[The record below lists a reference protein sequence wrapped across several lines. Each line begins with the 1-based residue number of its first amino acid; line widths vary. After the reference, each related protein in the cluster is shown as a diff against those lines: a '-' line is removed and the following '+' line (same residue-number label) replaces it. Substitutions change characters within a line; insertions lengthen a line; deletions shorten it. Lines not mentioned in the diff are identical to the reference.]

1 MNSSVVREKFF
12 HYFKDKGH
20 NIIPSASVINQS
32 DKNLM
37 FTNAGMNQ
45 FRNIFLGNQESK
57 FFRVAN
63 SQKCLRVS
71 GKHNDLE
78 EVGVDT
84 YHHTFFEMLGNWSF
98 GDYFKKEII
107 EWSYD
112 LIVNI
117 YGINKEDVYVSVFEG
132 SREDNLEF
140 DQVAFDEWK
149 KFFSEDRIISGNK
162 KDNFWEMGDIGPC
175 GPCSEIHIDLRSES
189 DKRKIKGANLV
200 NKDHPQVVE
209 IWNLVFIQ
217 YNRKKD
223 GSLIKLDKNYV
234 DTGMGLE
241 RLCMALQKKESTY
254 DTDLFADIIKKIEDI
269 SNKKYLSGD
278 ENVDI
283 AIRVISDHIRAL
295 IFTISDG
302 QVPSNSGPGYVI
314 RRILRRAVKYGY
326 TNLDIK
332 TPFIY
337 ELVDIVISKYL
348 TIYPDLKNQSEYIS
362 SLIYEE
368 EKGFLKTLNQ
378 GLSLISQ
385 IIESNPNDKI
395 ISGEDSFK
403 LYDTYGF
410 PVDLTSLIANEND
423 FQVDID
429 GFNEYMKI
437 QKSRSKSTS
446 NEEIKEWVIVSETS
460 SNNIFKGYDHYELE
474 SKVFKYRECINSE
487 GDTQYHLVTNQTP
500 FYPEGGGQIGDTG
513 EIISNSA
520 SIAVKN
526 TFRDGEDIIHLVD
539 NLPIELGDSLLMKI
553 DKNRRLS
560 IQRNHT
566 STHLLQ
572 FALKKTLGNHVEQR
586 GSMLTEDIFRFDFS
600 HQSKLS
606 NKELSDAEKIVKSL
620 IKDEIQCI
628 EEKQANYN
636 DAVKAGAIGLFSE
649 KYGDVVR
656 TIKFGESY
664 ELCGGT
670 HVKNTRE
677 IEDFKIISEGSQ
689 AFGIR
694 RIVATSNKTR
704 IKEEELKNQVIKETA
719 ESEKANKILQKEI
732 DSKNKIKIQSIKGLI
747 IKEIKQVN
755 GLNTFTGE
763 LDLDPFRGKTPEEAS
778 REEVASIVNPES
790 DLNLFQKTG
799 RANINRIKSNF
810 TEQEIRLLKSFENHH
825 ANPLKQSGWLVYG
838 LPEDELAKTR
848 FYLAQRGVKGGN
860 VLEQIRIYPEGIHD
874 QAHELG
880 ERIIGQMRK
889 RGGRSIEKILGDL
902 DPEEYSKIRTFEGR
916 KQYIDKY
923 IDGITEIDNKINKV
937 LDALYANRLN
947 DDTALDALIDINAN
961 IEDPK
966 SLGILDK
973 LLEQIDAEPGFEPF
987 DDTANIQR
995 AAQVK
1000 KEDQQ
1005 LQGTLNRFLRQA
1017 LERNRQKFSRFDTF
1031 DDALDAAEQILER
1044 QGGGQ
1049 RKLFY
1054 DSDGNE
1060 QYVSF
1065 TEQAERLARLLFENQ

>member
-57 FFRVAN
+57 LFRVAN

-132 SREDNLEF
+132 SKEDNLEF
-140 DQVAFDEWK
+140 DQVSFDEWK

-189 DKRKIKGANLV
+189 DKKKIKGANLV

-223 GSLIKLDKNYV
+223 GSLIKLDKKYV

-254 DTDLFADIIKKIEDI
+254 DTDLFADTIKKIEDI

-278 ENVDI
+278 ENVDT
-283 AIRVISDHIRAL
+283 AVRVISDHIRAL

-314 RRILRRAVKYGY
+314 RRILRRAVRYGY

-362 SLIYEE
+362 SLIYDE

-385 IIESNPNDKI
+385 IIESNPNNKI

-410 PVDLTSLIANEND
+410 PIDLTSLIANEND
-423 FQVDID
+423 FQVDIE

-487 GDTQYHLVTNQTP
+487 GDTQYHLVTNETP

-513 EIISNSA
+513 EIISNS
-520 SIAVKN
+520 SSVTVKN

-539 NLPIELGDSLLMKI
+539 NLPIELGDTLLMKI
-553 DKNRRLS
+553 DKNRRVS

-572 FALKKTLGNHVEQR
+572 FALKKILGNHVEQR

-606 NKELSDAEKIVKSL
+606 DNELSDVEKLVKSL

-694 RIVATSNKTR
+694 RIVATSNKTI
-704 IKEEELKNQVIKETA
+704 IKEEELKNQAIKEKA

-763 LDLDPFRGKTPEEAS
+763 LDLDNK
-778 REEVASIVNPES
+778 SIKELCFMLS
-790 DLNLFQKTG
+790 D
-799 RANINRIKSNF
+799 
-810 TEQEIRLLKSFENHH
+810 
-825 ANPLKQSGWLVYG
+825 
-838 LPEDELAKTR
+838 
-848 FYLAQRGVKGGN
+848 
-860 VLEQIRIYPEGIHD
+860 
-874 QAHELG
+874 
-880 ERIIGQMRK
+880 
-889 RGGRSIEKILGDL
+889 
-902 DPEEYSKIRTFEGR
+902 
-916 KQYIDKY
+916 
-923 IDGITEIDNKINKV
+923 EIDNLFMIIFTRSPEKAFISC
-937 LDALYANRLN
+937 Y
-947 DDTALDALIDINAN
+947 IS
-961 IEDPK
+961 K
-966 SLGILDK
+966 SLTLQKGFNASNIIKDLSPI
-973 LLEQIDAEPGFEPF
+973 IDG
-987 DDTANIQR
+987 
-995 AAQVK
+995 
-1000 KEDQQ
+1000 
-1005 LQGTLNRFLRQA
+1005 
-1017 LERNRQKFSRFDTF
+1017 S
-1031 DDALDAAEQILER
+1031 
-1044 QGGGQ
+1044 GGGQ
-1049 RKLFY
+1049 PFFATGGGKNIEAIDKAL
-1054 DSDGNE
+1054 
-1060 QYVSF
+1060 
-1065 TEQAERLARLLFENQ
+1065 AEAEKIINLL

>member
-189 DKRKIKGANLV
+189 DKRRVKGANLV

-474 SKVFKYRECINSE
+474 SKVFKYREFINSE
-487 GDTQYHLVTNQTP
+487 GDTQYHLVTNETP

-704 IKEEELKNQVIKETA
+704 IKEEELKNQVIKEKA

-763 LDLDPFRGKTPEEAS
+763 LDLDNK
-778 REEVASIVNPES
+778 SIKELCFMLS
-790 DLNLFQKTG
+790 D
-799 RANINRIKSNF
+799 
-810 TEQEIRLLKSFENHH
+810 
-825 ANPLKQSGWLVYG
+825 
-838 LPEDELAKTR
+838 
-848 FYLAQRGVKGGN
+848 
-860 VLEQIRIYPEGIHD
+860 
-874 QAHELG
+874 
-880 ERIIGQMRK
+880 
-889 RGGRSIEKILGDL
+889 
-902 DPEEYSKIRTFEGR
+902 
-916 KQYIDKY
+916 
-923 IDGITEIDNKINKV
+923 EIDNLFMILFSRSPEKAFI
-937 LDALYANRLN
+937 YCY
-947 DDTALDALIDINAN
+947 IS
-961 IEDPK
+961 K
-966 SLGILDK
+966 SLTVQKGFNASNIIKELSPI
-973 LLEQIDAEPGFEPF
+973 IDG
-987 DDTANIQR
+987 
-995 AAQVK
+995 
-1000 KEDQQ
+1000 
-1005 LQGTLNRFLRQA
+1005 
-1017 LERNRQKFSRFDTF
+1017 S
-1031 DDALDAAEQILER
+1031 
-1044 QGGGQ
+1044 GGGQ
-1049 RKLFY
+1049 PFFATGGGKNIEAIDKAL
-1054 DSDGNE
+1054 
-1060 QYVSF
+1060 
-1065 TEQAERLARLLFENQ
+1065 AESEKIINLL

>member
-45 FRNIFLGNQESK
+45 FKNIFLGNQESK
-57 FFRVAN
+57 LFRVAN

-132 SREDNLEF
+132 SKEDNLEF

-189 DKRKIKGANLV
+189 DKKKIKGANLV

-223 GSLIKLDKNYV
+223 GSLIKLDKKYV

-254 DTDLFADIIKKIEDI
+254 DTDLFTDIIKKIEDI

-474 SKVFKYRECINSE
+474 SKVFKYRECVNSE
-487 GDTQYHLVTNQTP
+487 GDTQYHLVTNETP

-600 HQSKLS
+600 HQSKLLD
-606 NKELSDAEKIVKSL
+606 KELSDAEKLVKSL

-704 IKEEELKNQVIKETA
+704 IKEEELKNQAIKEKA

-763 LDLDPFRGKTPEEAS
+763 LDLDNK
-778 REEVASIVNPES
+778 SIKELCFMLS
-790 DLNLFQKTG
+790 D
-799 RANINRIKSNF
+799 
-810 TEQEIRLLKSFENHH
+810 
-825 ANPLKQSGWLVYG
+825 
-838 LPEDELAKTR
+838 
-848 FYLAQRGVKGGN
+848 
-860 VLEQIRIYPEGIHD
+860 
-874 QAHELG
+874 
-880 ERIIGQMRK
+880 
-889 RGGRSIEKILGDL
+889 
-902 DPEEYSKIRTFEGR
+902 
-916 KQYIDKY
+916 
-923 IDGITEIDNKINKV
+923 EIDNLFMIIFSRSPEKAFI
-937 LDALYANRLN
+937 YCY
-947 DDTALDALIDINAN
+947 IS
-961 IEDPK
+961 K
-966 SLGILDK
+966 SLTVQKGFNASNIIKELSPI
-973 LLEQIDAEPGFEPF
+973 IDG
-987 DDTANIQR
+987 
-995 AAQVK
+995 
-1000 KEDQQ
+1000 
-1005 LQGTLNRFLRQA
+1005 
-1017 LERNRQKFSRFDTF
+1017 S
-1031 DDALDAAEQILER
+1031 
-1044 QGGGQ
+1044 GGGQ
-1049 RKLFY
+1049 PFFATGGGKNIEAIDKAL
-1054 DSDGNE
+1054 
-1060 QYVSF
+1060 
-1065 TEQAERLARLLFENQ
+1065 AESEKIINLL

>member
-57 FFRVAN
+57 LFRVAN

-132 SREDNLEF
+132 SKEDNLEF

-474 SKVFKYRECINSE
+474 SKVFKYREFINSE
-487 GDTQYHLVTNQTP
+487 GDTQYHLVTNETP

-704 IKEEELKNQVIKETA
+704 IKEEELKNQVIKEKA

-763 LDLDPFRGKTPEEAS
+763 LDLDNK
-778 REEVASIVNPES
+778 SIKELCFMLS
-790 DLNLFQKTG
+790 D
-799 RANINRIKSNF
+799 
-810 TEQEIRLLKSFENHH
+810 
-825 ANPLKQSGWLVYG
+825 
-838 LPEDELAKTR
+838 
-848 FYLAQRGVKGGN
+848 
-860 VLEQIRIYPEGIHD
+860 
-874 QAHELG
+874 
-880 ERIIGQMRK
+880 
-889 RGGRSIEKILGDL
+889 
-902 DPEEYSKIRTFEGR
+902 
-916 KQYIDKY
+916 
-923 IDGITEIDNKINKV
+923 EIDNLFMILFSRSPEKAFI
-937 LDALYANRLN
+937 YCY
-947 DDTALDALIDINAN
+947 IS
-961 IEDPK
+961 K
-966 SLGILDK
+966 SLTVQKGFNASNIIKELSPI
-973 LLEQIDAEPGFEPF
+973 IDG
-987 DDTANIQR
+987 
-995 AAQVK
+995 
-1000 KEDQQ
+1000 
-1005 LQGTLNRFLRQA
+1005 
-1017 LERNRQKFSRFDTF
+1017 S
-1031 DDALDAAEQILER
+1031 
-1044 QGGGQ
+1044 GGGQ
-1049 RKLFY
+1049 PFFATGGGKNIEAIDKAL
-1054 DSDGNE
+1054 
-1060 QYVSF
+1060 
-1065 TEQAERLARLLFENQ
+1065 AESEKIINLL

>member
-57 FFRVAN
+57 LFRVAN

-107 EWSYD
+107 EWSFD

-132 SREDNLEF
+132 SKEDNLEF

-189 DKRKIKGANLV
+189 DKKKIKGANLV

-223 GSLIKLDKNYV
+223 GSLIKLDKKYV

-283 AIRVISDHIRAL
+283 AVRVISDHIRAL

-314 RRILRRAVKYGY
+314 RRILRRAVRYGY

-362 SLIYEE
+362 SLIYDE

-385 IIESNPNDKI
+385 IIESNPNNKI

-410 PVDLTSLIANEND
+410 PIDLTSLIANEND
-423 FQVDID
+423 FQVDIE

-446 NEEIKEWVIVSETS
+446 NEEIKEWVIVGETS

-474 SKVFKYRECINSE
+474 SKVFKYRESINSE
-487 GDTQYHLVTNQTP
+487 GDTQYHLVTNETP

-513 EIISNSA
+513 EIISNS
-520 SIAVKN
+520 SSVTVKN

-539 NLPIELGDSLLMKI
+539 NLPIELGDTLLMKI
-553 DKNRRLS
+553 DKNRRVS

-572 FALKKTLGNHVEQR
+572 FALKKILGNHVEQR
-586 GSMLTEDIFRFDFS
+586 GSMLTEDFFRFDFS

-606 NKELSDAEKIVKSL
+606 DNELSDVEKLVKSL

-628 EEKQANYN
+628 EENQANYN

-704 IKEEELKNQVIKETA
+704 IKEEELKNQAIKEKA
-719 ESEKANKILQKEI
+719 KSEKANKILQKEI

-763 LDLDPFRGKTPEEAS
+763 LDLDNK
-778 REEVASIVNPES
+778 SIKELCFMLS
-790 DLNLFQKTG
+790 D
-799 RANINRIKSNF
+799 
-810 TEQEIRLLKSFENHH
+810 
-825 ANPLKQSGWLVYG
+825 
-838 LPEDELAKTR
+838 
-848 FYLAQRGVKGGN
+848 
-860 VLEQIRIYPEGIHD
+860 
-874 QAHELG
+874 
-880 ERIIGQMRK
+880 
-889 RGGRSIEKILGDL
+889 
-902 DPEEYSKIRTFEGR
+902 
-916 KQYIDKY
+916 
-923 IDGITEIDNKINKV
+923 EIDNLFMIIFTRSPEKAFISC
-937 LDALYANRLN
+937 Y
-947 DDTALDALIDINAN
+947 IS
-961 IEDPK
+961 K
-966 SLGILDK
+966 SLTLQK
-973 LLEQIDAEPGFEPF
+973 GFN
-987 DDTANIQR
+987 ASNII
-995 AAQVK
+995 K
-1000 KEDQQ
+1000 D
-1005 LQGTLNRFLRQA
+1005 LSPIIHG
-1017 LERNRQKFSRFDTF
+1017 S
-1031 DDALDAAEQILER
+1031 
-1044 QGGGQ
+1044 GGGQ
-1049 RKLFY
+1049 PFFATGGGKNIEAIDKAL
-1054 DSDGNE
+1054 
-1060 QYVSF
+1060 
-1065 TEQAERLARLLFENQ
+1065 AEAEKIINLL

>member
-57 FFRVAN
+57 LFRVAN

-132 SREDNLEF
+132 SKEDNLEF

-189 DKRKIKGANLV
+189 DKKKIKGANLV

-223 GSLIKLDKNYV
+223 GSLIKLDKKYV

-283 AIRVISDHIRAL
+283 AVRVISDHIRAL

-314 RRILRRAVKYGY
+314 RRILRRAVRYGY

-410 PVDLTSLIANEND
+410 PIDLTSLIANEND
-423 FQVDID
+423 FQVDIE

-487 GDTQYHLVTNQTP
+487 GDTQYHLVTNETP

-513 EIISNSA
+513 EIISNS
-520 SIAVKN
+520 SSVTVKN

-539 NLPIELGDSLLMKI
+539 NLPIELGDTLLMKI
-553 DKNRRLS
+553 DKNRRVS

-572 FALKKTLGNHVEQR
+572 FALKKILGNHVEQR

-606 NKELSDAEKIVKSL
+606 DNELSDVEKLVKSL

-704 IKEEELKNQVIKETA
+704 IKEEELKNQAIKEKA

-732 DSKNKIKIQSIKGLI
+732 DSKNKIKIQSIK
-747 IKEIKQVN
+747 K
-755 GLNTFTGE
+755 
-763 LDLDPFRGKTPEEAS
+763 D
-778 REEVASIVNPES
+778 
-790 DLNLFQKTG
+790 
-799 RANINRIKSNF
+799 
-810 TEQEIRLLKSFENHH
+810 
-825 ANPLKQSGWLVYG
+825 
-838 LPEDELAKTR
+838 
-848 FYLAQRGVKGGN
+848 
-860 VLEQIRIYPEGIHD
+860 
-874 QAHELG
+874 
-880 ERIIGQMRK
+880 
-889 RGGRSIEKILGDL
+889 
-902 DPEEYSKIRTFEGR
+902 
-916 KQYIDKY
+916 
-923 IDGITEIDNKINKV
+923 
-937 LDALYANRLN
+937 
-947 DDTALDALIDINAN
+947 
-961 IEDPK
+961 
-966 SLGILDK
+966 
-973 LLEQIDAEPGFEPF
+973 
-987 DDTANIQR
+987 
-995 AAQVK
+995 
-1000 KEDQQ
+1000 
-1005 LQGTLNRFLRQA
+1005 
-1017 LERNRQKFSRFDTF
+1017 
-1031 DDALDAAEQILER
+1031 
-1044 QGGGQ
+1044 
-1049 RKLFY
+1049 
-1054 DSDGNE
+1054 
-1060 QYVSF
+1060 
-1065 TEQAERLARLLFENQ
+1065 

>member
-78 EVGVDT
+78 EVGADT

-132 SREDNLEF
+132 SKEDNLEF

-283 AIRVISDHIRAL
+283 AIRVIADHIRAL

-337 ELVDIVISKYL
+337 ELVDTVISKYL

-460 SNNIFKGYDHYELE
+460 SNNIFKGHDHYELE
-474 SKVFKYRECINSE
+474 SKVFKYREFINNE
-487 GDTQYHLVTNQTP
+487 GDTQYHLVTNETP

-606 NKELSDAEKIVKSL
+606 DKELSDAEKLVKSL

-704 IKEEELKNQVIKETA
+704 IKEEELKNQAIKEKA

-763 LDLDPFRGKTPEEAS
+763 LDLDNK
-778 REEVASIVNPES
+778 SIKELCFMLS
-790 DLNLFQKTG
+790 D
-799 RANINRIKSNF
+799 
-810 TEQEIRLLKSFENHH
+810 
-825 ANPLKQSGWLVYG
+825 
-838 LPEDELAKTR
+838 
-848 FYLAQRGVKGGN
+848 
-860 VLEQIRIYPEGIHD
+860 
-874 QAHELG
+874 
-880 ERIIGQMRK
+880 
-889 RGGRSIEKILGDL
+889 
-902 DPEEYSKIRTFEGR
+902 
-916 KQYIDKY
+916 
-923 IDGITEIDNKINKV
+923 EIDNLFMIIFSRSPEKAFI
-937 LDALYANRLN
+937 YCY
-947 DDTALDALIDINAN
+947 IS
-961 IEDPK
+961 K
-966 SLGILDK
+966 SLTVQKGFNASNIIKELSPI
-973 LLEQIDAEPGFEPF
+973 IDG
-987 DDTANIQR
+987 
-995 AAQVK
+995 
-1000 KEDQQ
+1000 
-1005 LQGTLNRFLRQA
+1005 
-1017 LERNRQKFSRFDTF
+1017 S
-1031 DDALDAAEQILER
+1031 
-1044 QGGGQ
+1044 GGGQ
-1049 RKLFY
+1049 PFFATGGGKNIEAIDKAL
-1054 DSDGNE
+1054 
-1060 QYVSF
+1060 
-1065 TEQAERLARLLFENQ
+1065 AEAEKIINLL

>member
-57 FFRVAN
+57 LFRVAN

-223 GSLIKLDKNYV
+223 GSLIKLDKKYV

-283 AIRVISDHIRAL
+283 AVRVISDHIRAL

-362 SLIYEE
+362 SLIYDE

-385 IIESNPNDKI
+385 IIESNPNNKI

-410 PVDLTSLIANEND
+410 PIDLTSLIANEND
-423 FQVDID
+423 FQVDIE

-474 SKVFKYRECINSE
+474 SKVFKYREFINSE
-487 GDTQYHLVTNQTP
+487 GDTQYHLVTNETP

-553 DKNRRLS
+553 DKNRRVS

-572 FALKKTLGNHVEQR
+572 FALKKILGNHVEQR
-586 GSMLTEDIFRFDFS
+586 GSMLTEDFFRFDFS

-606 NKELSDAEKIVKSL
+606 DNELSDAEKLVKSL

-704 IKEEELKNQVIKETA
+704 IKEEELKNQAIKEKA

-763 LDLDPFRGKTPEEAS
+763 LDLDNK
-778 REEVASIVNPES
+778 SIKELCFMLS
-790 DLNLFQKTG
+790 D
-799 RANINRIKSNF
+799 
-810 TEQEIRLLKSFENHH
+810 
-825 ANPLKQSGWLVYG
+825 
-838 LPEDELAKTR
+838 
-848 FYLAQRGVKGGN
+848 
-860 VLEQIRIYPEGIHD
+860 
-874 QAHELG
+874 
-880 ERIIGQMRK
+880 
-889 RGGRSIEKILGDL
+889 
-902 DPEEYSKIRTFEGR
+902 
-916 KQYIDKY
+916 
-923 IDGITEIDNKINKV
+923 EIDNLFMIIFTRSPEKAFISC
-937 LDALYANRLN
+937 Y
-947 DDTALDALIDINAN
+947 IS
-961 IEDPK
+961 K
-966 SLGILDK
+966 SLTLQKGFNASNIIKDLSPI
-973 LLEQIDAEPGFEPF
+973 IDG
-987 DDTANIQR
+987 
-995 AAQVK
+995 
-1000 KEDQQ
+1000 
-1005 LQGTLNRFLRQA
+1005 
-1017 LERNRQKFSRFDTF
+1017 S
-1031 DDALDAAEQILER
+1031 
-1044 QGGGQ
+1044 GGGQ
-1049 RKLFY
+1049 PFFATGGGKNIEAIDKAL
-1054 DSDGNE
+1054 
-1060 QYVSF
+1060 
-1065 TEQAERLARLLFENQ
+1065 AEAEKIINLL

>member
-57 FFRVAN
+57 LFRVAN

-132 SREDNLEF
+132 SKEDNLEF

-189 DKRKIKGANLV
+189 DKKKVKGANLV

-254 DTDLFADIIKKIEDI
+254 DTDLFTDIIKKIEDI

-474 SKVFKYRECINSE
+474 SKVFKYREFINSE
-487 GDTQYHLVTNQTP
+487 GDTQYHLVTNETP

-600 HQSKLS
+600 HQSKLLD
-606 NKELSDAEKIVKSL
+606 KELSDAEKLVKSL

-704 IKEEELKNQVIKETA
+704 IKEEELKNQAIKEKA

-763 LDLDPFRGKTPEEAS
+763 LDLDNK
-778 REEVASIVNPES
+778 SIKELCFMLS
-790 DLNLFQKTG
+790 D
-799 RANINRIKSNF
+799 
-810 TEQEIRLLKSFENHH
+810 
-825 ANPLKQSGWLVYG
+825 
-838 LPEDELAKTR
+838 
-848 FYLAQRGVKGGN
+848 
-860 VLEQIRIYPEGIHD
+860 
-874 QAHELG
+874 
-880 ERIIGQMRK
+880 
-889 RGGRSIEKILGDL
+889 
-902 DPEEYSKIRTFEGR
+902 
-916 KQYIDKY
+916 
-923 IDGITEIDNKINKV
+923 EIDNLFMIIFSRSPEKAFI
-937 LDALYANRLN
+937 YCY
-947 DDTALDALIDINAN
+947 IS
-961 IEDPK
+961 K
-966 SLGILDK
+966 SLTVQKGFNASNIIKELSPI
-973 LLEQIDAEPGFEPF
+973 IDG
-987 DDTANIQR
+987 
-995 AAQVK
+995 
-1000 KEDQQ
+1000 
-1005 LQGTLNRFLRQA
+1005 
-1017 LERNRQKFSRFDTF
+1017 S
-1031 DDALDAAEQILER
+1031 
-1044 QGGGQ
+1044 GGGQ
-1049 RKLFY
+1049 PFFATGGGKNIEAIDKAL
-1054 DSDGNE
+1054 
-1060 QYVSF
+1060 
-1065 TEQAERLARLLFENQ
+1065 AESEKIINLL

>member
-132 SREDNLEF
+132 SKEDNLEF

-217 YNRKKD
+217 YSRKKD

-446 NEEIKEWVIVSETS
+446 NEEIKEWVIVGETS

-474 SKVFKYRECINSE
+474 SKVFKYREFINSE
-487 GDTQYHLVTNQTP
+487 GDTQYHLVTNETP

-586 GSMLTEDIFRFDFS
+586 GSMLTEDIFSSSFR
-600 HQSKLS
+600 
-606 NKELSDAEKIVKSL
+606 SL
-620 IKDEIQCI
+620 
-628 EEKQANYN
+628 
-636 DAVKAGAIGLFSE
+636 L
-649 KYGDVVR
+649 
-656 TIKFGESY
+656 
-664 ELCGGT
+664 
-670 HVKNTRE
+670 
-677 IEDFKIISEGSQ
+677 
-689 AFGIR
+689 
-694 RIVATSNKTR
+694 
-704 IKEEELKNQVIKETA
+704 VIALLPTK
-719 ESEKANKILQKEI
+719 
-732 DSKNKIKIQSIKGLI
+732 
-747 IKEIKQVN
+747 
-755 GLNTFTGE
+755 
-763 LDLDPFRGKTPEEAS
+763 
-778 REEVASIVNPES
+778 VAS
-790 DLNLFQKTG
+790 L
-799 RANINRIKSNF
+799 
-810 TEQEIRLLKSFENHH
+810 
-825 ANPLKQSGWLVYG
+825 
-838 LPEDELAKTR
+838 
-848 FYLAQRGVKGGN
+848 
-860 VLEQIRIYPEGIHD
+860 
-874 QAHELG
+874 
-880 ERIIGQMRK
+880 K
-889 RGGRSIEKILGDL
+889 RGFSSTATYRSRPLSPAGSAYIL
-902 DPEEYSKIRTFEGR
+902 T
-916 KQYIDKY
+916 
-923 IDGITEIDNKINKV
+923 
-937 LDALYANRLN
+937 
-947 DDTALDALIDINAN
+947 
-961 IEDPK
+961 
-966 SLGILDK
+966 
-973 LLEQIDAEPGFEPF
+973 
-987 DDTANIQR
+987 
-995 AAQVK
+995 
-1000 KEDQQ
+1000 
-1005 LQGTLNRFLRQA
+1005 
-1017 LERNRQKFSRFDTF
+1017 
-1031 DDALDAAEQILER
+1031 
-1044 QGGGQ
+1044 
-1049 RKLFY
+1049 
-1054 DSDGNE
+1054 
-1060 QYVSF
+1060 
-1065 TEQAERLARLLFENQ
+1065 

>member
-57 FFRVAN
+57 LFRVAN

-132 SREDNLEF
+132 SKEDNLEF
-140 DQVAFDEWK
+140 DQVSFDEWK

-189 DKRKIKGANLV
+189 DKKKIKGANLV

-223 GSLIKLDKNYV
+223 GSLIKLDKKYV

-283 AIRVISDHIRAL
+283 AVRVISDHIRAL

-314 RRILRRAVKYGY
+314 RRILRRAVRYGY

-362 SLIYEE
+362 SLIYDE

-385 IIESNPNDKI
+385 IIESNPNNKI

-410 PVDLTSLIANEND
+410 PIDLTSLIANEND
-423 FQVDID
+423 FQVDIE

-487 GDTQYHLVTNQTP
+487 GDTQYHLVTNETP

-513 EIISNSA
+513 EIISNS
-520 SIAVKN
+520 SSVTVKN

-539 NLPIELGDSLLMKI
+539 NLPIELGDTLLMKI
-553 DKNRRLS
+553 DKNRRVS

-572 FALKKTLGNHVEQR
+572 FALKKILGNHVEQR

-606 NKELSDAEKIVKSL
+606 DNELSDVEKLVKSL
-620 IKDEIQCI
+620 IKYEIQCI

-704 IKEEELKNQVIKETA
+704 IKEEELKNQVIKEKA
-719 ESEKANKILQKEI
+719 ESEKANKILQKKI

-763 LDLDPFRGKTPEEAS
+763 LDLDNK
-778 REEVASIVNPES
+778 SIKELCFMLS
-790 DLNLFQKTG
+790 D
-799 RANINRIKSNF
+799 
-810 TEQEIRLLKSFENHH
+810 
-825 ANPLKQSGWLVYG
+825 
-838 LPEDELAKTR
+838 
-848 FYLAQRGVKGGN
+848 
-860 VLEQIRIYPEGIHD
+860 
-874 QAHELG
+874 
-880 ERIIGQMRK
+880 
-889 RGGRSIEKILGDL
+889 
-902 DPEEYSKIRTFEGR
+902 
-916 KQYIDKY
+916 
-923 IDGITEIDNKINKV
+923 EIDNLFMIIFTRSPEKAFISC
-937 LDALYANRLN
+937 Y
-947 DDTALDALIDINAN
+947 IS
-961 IEDPK
+961 K
-966 SLGILDK
+966 SLTLQKGFNASNIIKDLSPI
-973 LLEQIDAEPGFEPF
+973 IDG
-987 DDTANIQR
+987 
-995 AAQVK
+995 
-1000 KEDQQ
+1000 
-1005 LQGTLNRFLRQA
+1005 
-1017 LERNRQKFSRFDTF
+1017 S
-1031 DDALDAAEQILER
+1031 
-1044 QGGGQ
+1044 GGGQ
-1049 RKLFY
+1049 PFFATGGGKNIEAIDKAL
-1054 DSDGNE
+1054 
-1060 QYVSF
+1060 
-1065 TEQAERLARLLFENQ
+1065 AEAEKIINLL

>member
-20 NIIPSASVINQS
+20 NIIPSASVINQL

-57 FFRVAN
+57 LFRVAN

-132 SREDNLEF
+132 SKEDNLEF
-140 DQVAFDEWK
+140 DQVSFDEWK

-189 DKRKIKGANLV
+189 DKKKIKGANLV

-223 GSLIKLDKNYV
+223 GSLIKLDKKYV

-278 ENVDI
+278 ENVDT
-283 AIRVISDHIRAL
+283 AVRVISDHIRAL

-314 RRILRRAVKYGY
+314 RRILRRAVRYGY

-362 SLIYEE
+362 SLIYDE

-385 IIESNPNDKI
+385 IIESNPNNKI

-410 PVDLTSLIANEND
+410 PIDLTSLIANEND
-423 FQVDID
+423 FQVDIE

-487 GDTQYHLVTNQTP
+487 GDTQYHLVTNETP

-513 EIISNSA
+513 EIISNS
-520 SIAVKN
+520 SSVTVKN

-539 NLPIELGDSLLMKI
+539 NLPIELGDTLLMKI
-553 DKNRRLS
+553 DKNRRVS

-572 FALKKTLGNHVEQR
+572 FALKKILGNHVEQR

-606 NKELSDAEKIVKSL
+606 DNELSDVEKLVKSL

-704 IKEEELKNQVIKETA
+704 IKEEELKNQAIKEKA

-763 LDLDPFRGKTPEEAS
+763 LDLDNK
-778 REEVASIVNPES
+778 SIKELCFMLS
-790 DLNLFQKTG
+790 D
-799 RANINRIKSNF
+799 
-810 TEQEIRLLKSFENHH
+810 
-825 ANPLKQSGWLVYG
+825 
-838 LPEDELAKTR
+838 
-848 FYLAQRGVKGGN
+848 
-860 VLEQIRIYPEGIHD
+860 
-874 QAHELG
+874 
-880 ERIIGQMRK
+880 
-889 RGGRSIEKILGDL
+889 
-902 DPEEYSKIRTFEGR
+902 
-916 KQYIDKY
+916 
-923 IDGITEIDNKINKV
+923 EIDNLFMIIFTRSPEKAFISC
-937 LDALYANRLN
+937 Y
-947 DDTALDALIDINAN
+947 IS
-961 IEDPK
+961 K
-966 SLGILDK
+966 SLTLQKGFNASNIIKDLSPI
-973 LLEQIDAEPGFEPF
+973 IDG
-987 DDTANIQR
+987 
-995 AAQVK
+995 
-1000 KEDQQ
+1000 
-1005 LQGTLNRFLRQA
+1005 
-1017 LERNRQKFSRFDTF
+1017 S
-1031 DDALDAAEQILER
+1031 
-1044 QGGGQ
+1044 GGGQ
-1049 RKLFY
+1049 PFFATGGGKNIEAIDKAL
-1054 DSDGNE
+1054 
-1060 QYVSF
+1060 
-1065 TEQAERLARLLFENQ
+1065 AEAEKIINLL

>member
-132 SREDNLEF
+132 SKEDNLEF

-189 DKRKIKGANLV
+189 DKKKVKGANLV

-254 DTDLFADIIKKIEDI
+254 DTDLFTDIIKKIEDI

-429 GFNEYMKI
+429 GFNEFMKI

-704 IKEEELKNQVIKETA
+704 IKEEELKNQAIKEKA

-763 LDLDPFRGKTPEEAS
+763 LDLDNK
-778 REEVASIVNPES
+778 SIKELCFMLS
-790 DLNLFQKTG
+790 D
-799 RANINRIKSNF
+799 
-810 TEQEIRLLKSFENHH
+810 
-825 ANPLKQSGWLVYG
+825 
-838 LPEDELAKTR
+838 
-848 FYLAQRGVKGGN
+848 
-860 VLEQIRIYPEGIHD
+860 
-874 QAHELG
+874 
-880 ERIIGQMRK
+880 
-889 RGGRSIEKILGDL
+889 
-902 DPEEYSKIRTFEGR
+902 
-916 KQYIDKY
+916 
-923 IDGITEIDNKINKV
+923 EIDNLFMIIFSRSPEKAFI
-937 LDALYANRLN
+937 YCY
-947 DDTALDALIDINAN
+947 IS
-961 IEDPK
+961 K
-966 SLGILDK
+966 SLTVQKGFNASNIIKELSPI
-973 LLEQIDAEPGFEPF
+973 IDG
-987 DDTANIQR
+987 
-995 AAQVK
+995 
-1000 KEDQQ
+1000 
-1005 LQGTLNRFLRQA
+1005 
-1017 LERNRQKFSRFDTF
+1017 S
-1031 DDALDAAEQILER
+1031 
-1044 QGGGQ
+1044 GGGQ
-1049 RKLFY
+1049 PFFATGGGKNIEAIDKAL
-1054 DSDGNE
+1054 
-1060 QYVSF
+1060 
-1065 TEQAERLARLLFENQ
+1065 AESEKIINLL

>member
-57 FFRVAN
+57 LFRVAN

-71 GKHNDLE
+71 GKHNDIE

-132 SREDNLEF
+132 SKEDNLEF

-189 DKRKIKGANLV
+189 DKKKIKGANLV

-223 GSLIKLDKNYV
+223 GSLIKLDKKYV

-283 AIRVISDHIRAL
+283 AVRVISDHIRAL

-314 RRILRRAVKYGY
+314 RRILRRAVRYGY

-362 SLIYEE
+362 SLIYDE

-385 IIESNPNDKI
+385 IIESNPNNKI

-410 PVDLTSLIANEND
+410 PIDLTSLIANEND
-423 FQVDID
+423 FQVDIE

-474 SKVFKYRECINSE
+474 SKVFKYRESINSE
-487 GDTQYHLVTNQTP
+487 GDTQYHLVTNETP

-513 EIISNSA
+513 EIISNS
-520 SIAVKN
+520 SSVTVKN

-539 NLPIELGDSLLMKI
+539 NLPIELGDTLLMKI
-553 DKNRRLS
+553 DKNRRVS

-572 FALKKTLGNHVEQR
+572 FALKKILGNHVEQR
-586 GSMLTEDIFRFDFS
+586 GSMLTEDFFRFDFS

-606 NKELSDAEKIVKSL
+606 DNELSDVEKLVKSL

-704 IKEEELKNQVIKETA
+704 IKEEELKNQAIKEKA

-763 LDLDPFRGKTPEEAS
+763 LDLDNK
-778 REEVASIVNPES
+778 SIKELCFMLS
-790 DLNLFQKTG
+790 D
-799 RANINRIKSNF
+799 
-810 TEQEIRLLKSFENHH
+810 
-825 ANPLKQSGWLVYG
+825 
-838 LPEDELAKTR
+838 
-848 FYLAQRGVKGGN
+848 
-860 VLEQIRIYPEGIHD
+860 
-874 QAHELG
+874 
-880 ERIIGQMRK
+880 
-889 RGGRSIEKILGDL
+889 
-902 DPEEYSKIRTFEGR
+902 
-916 KQYIDKY
+916 
-923 IDGITEIDNKINKV
+923 EIDNLFIIIFTRSPEKAFISC
-937 LDALYANRLN
+937 Y
-947 DDTALDALIDINAN
+947 IS
-961 IEDPK
+961 K
-966 SLGILDK
+966 SLTLQKGFNASNIIKDLSPI
-973 LLEQIDAEPGFEPF
+973 IDG
-987 DDTANIQR
+987 
-995 AAQVK
+995 
-1000 KEDQQ
+1000 
-1005 LQGTLNRFLRQA
+1005 
-1017 LERNRQKFSRFDTF
+1017 S
-1031 DDALDAAEQILER
+1031 
-1044 QGGGQ
+1044 GGGQ
-1049 RKLFY
+1049 PFFATGGGKNIEAIDKAL
-1054 DSDGNE
+1054 
-1060 QYVSF
+1060 
-1065 TEQAERLARLLFENQ
+1065 AEAEKIINLL

>member
-132 SREDNLEF
+132 SKEDNLEF

-487 GDTQYHLVTNQTP
+487 GDTQYHLVTNETP

-606 NKELSDAEKIVKSL
+606 DKELSDAEKLVKSL

-704 IKEEELKNQVIKETA
+704 IKEEELKNQAIKEKA

-763 LDLDPFRGKTPEEAS
+763 LDLDNK
-778 REEVASIVNPES
+778 SIKELCFMLS
-790 DLNLFQKTG
+790 D
-799 RANINRIKSNF
+799 
-810 TEQEIRLLKSFENHH
+810 
-825 ANPLKQSGWLVYG
+825 
-838 LPEDELAKTR
+838 
-848 FYLAQRGVKGGN
+848 
-860 VLEQIRIYPEGIHD
+860 
-874 QAHELG
+874 
-880 ERIIGQMRK
+880 
-889 RGGRSIEKILGDL
+889 
-902 DPEEYSKIRTFEGR
+902 
-916 KQYIDKY
+916 
-923 IDGITEIDNKINKV
+923 EIDNLFMIIFSRSSEKAFI
-937 LDALYANRLN
+937 YCY
-947 DDTALDALIDINAN
+947 IS
-961 IEDPK
+961 K
-966 SLGILDK
+966 SLTVQKGFNASNIIKELSPI
-973 LLEQIDAEPGFEPF
+973 IDG
-987 DDTANIQR
+987 
-995 AAQVK
+995 
-1000 KEDQQ
+1000 
-1005 LQGTLNRFLRQA
+1005 
-1017 LERNRQKFSRFDTF
+1017 S
-1031 DDALDAAEQILER
+1031 
-1044 QGGGQ
+1044 GGGQ
-1049 RKLFY
+1049 PFFATGGGKNIEAIDKAL
-1054 DSDGNE
+1054 
-1060 QYVSF
+1060 
-1065 TEQAERLARLLFENQ
+1065 AESEKIINLL

>member
-57 FFRVAN
+57 LFRVAN

-132 SREDNLEF
+132 SKEDNLEF

-223 GSLIKLDKNYV
+223 GSLIKLDKKYV

-283 AIRVISDHIRAL
+283 AVRVISDHIRAL

-314 RRILRRAVKYGY
+314 RRILRRAVRYGY

-362 SLIYEE
+362 SLIYDE

-385 IIESNPNDKI
+385 IIESNPNNKI

-410 PVDLTSLIANEND
+410 PIDLTSLIANEND
-423 FQVDID
+423 FQVDIE

-446 NEEIKEWVIVSETS
+446 NEEIKEWVIVGETS

-487 GDTQYHLVTNQTP
+487 GDTQYHLVTNETP

-513 EIISNSA
+513 EIISNS
-520 SIAVKN
+520 SSVTVKN

-539 NLPIELGDSLLMKI
+539 NLPIELGDTLLMKI
-553 DKNRRLS
+553 DKNRRVS

-572 FALKKTLGNHVEQR
+572 FALKKILGNHVEQR
-586 GSMLTEDIFRFDFS
+586 GSMLTEDFFRFDFS

-606 NKELSDAEKIVKSL
+606 DNELSDVEKLVKSL

-704 IKEEELKNQVIKETA
+704 IKEEELKNQAIKEKA

-763 LDLDPFRGKTPEEAS
+763 LDLDNK
-778 REEVASIVNPES
+778 SIKELCFMLS
-790 DLNLFQKTG
+790 D
-799 RANINRIKSNF
+799 
-810 TEQEIRLLKSFENHH
+810 
-825 ANPLKQSGWLVYG
+825 
-838 LPEDELAKTR
+838 
-848 FYLAQRGVKGGN
+848 
-860 VLEQIRIYPEGIHD
+860 
-874 QAHELG
+874 
-880 ERIIGQMRK
+880 
-889 RGGRSIEKILGDL
+889 
-902 DPEEYSKIRTFEGR
+902 
-916 KQYIDKY
+916 
-923 IDGITEIDNKINKV
+923 EIDNLFMIIFTRSPEKAFISC
-937 LDALYANRLN
+937 Y
-947 DDTALDALIDINAN
+947 IS
-961 IEDPK
+961 K
-966 SLGILDK
+966 SLTLQKGFNASNIIKDLSPI
-973 LLEQIDAEPGFEPF
+973 IDG
-987 DDTANIQR
+987 
-995 AAQVK
+995 
-1000 KEDQQ
+1000 
-1005 LQGTLNRFLRQA
+1005 
-1017 LERNRQKFSRFDTF
+1017 S
-1031 DDALDAAEQILER
+1031 
-1044 QGGGQ
+1044 GGGQ
-1049 RKLFY
+1049 PFFATGGGKNIEAIDKAL
-1054 DSDGNE
+1054 
-1060 QYVSF
+1060 
-1065 TEQAERLARLLFENQ
+1065 AEAEKIINLL